1 MKTWIIV
8 LTIIYVVLRL
18 VRTLLANYIKNDKTE
33 RLKYYFTDGET
44 TLGLI
49 YGITYLLSLF
59 SLTADV
65 ILVFILWID
74 KL

>member
-49 YGITYLLSLF
+49 YGITYLLSLY
-59 SLTADV
+59 LYY
-65 ILVFILWID
+65 
-74 KL
+74 